1 MKQNRI
7 LCMVVV
13 GFLAAGIA
21 ILSCHPELA
30 EAAKKITAQ
39 NISVQKGKSYKLDD
53 FLKLVATSNS
63 DAGDLRSNIKKGT
76 EYTVSGK
83 GLQLTK
89 RTFKGKKVGKYTLKI
104 KTKKKTYAFPLCVVD
119 KTYKLQADQV
129 ARIGISSYQTP
140 PPVAK
145 EFNTPEQINEFVAK
159 VNQTKFTF
167 MLPKTLFKNS
177 GCFVGYRVEL
187 YASDGKLIAAW
198 WLTESG
204 FEEPHTNEKNNAERN
219 YTSSQAKAFYQ
230 YIEALYQNA

>member
-7 LCMVVV
+7 LCMVVI

-21 ILSCHPELA
+21 ILSCHPESA

-104 KTKKKTYAFPLCVVD
+104 KTKKKTYVFPLCVVD

-129 ARIGISSYQTP
+129 ARIEISSYQTP

-145 EFNTPEQINEFVAK
+145 EFNTPEQINQFVAK
-159 VNQTKFTF
+159 VNEAKFTF
-167 MLPKTLFKNS
+167 TLPKTLFKNT
-177 GCFVGYRVEL
+177 GFVGYRVVL
-187 YASDGKLIAAW
+187 YASDGTQMAMW

-219 YTSSQAKAFYQ
+219 YTSTQAKAFYQ